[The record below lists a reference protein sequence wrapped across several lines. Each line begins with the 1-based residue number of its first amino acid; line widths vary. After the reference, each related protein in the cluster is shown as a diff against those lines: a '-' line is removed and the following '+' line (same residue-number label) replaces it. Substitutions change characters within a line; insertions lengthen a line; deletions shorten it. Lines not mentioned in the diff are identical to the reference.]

1 VLRRAAQRQQKKIG
15 ESQNGRARGYCA
27 AYYFPSRQI
36 FLGEFVM
43 ALNLQ
48 QLRAGSAVNHLAVVV
63 STKEELTTLNSVKER
78 GSHGAL
84 RSQLSTS
91 PCGVHGPMRCV
102 PFSSASA

>member
-1 VLRRAAQRQQKKIG
+1 
-15 ESQNGRARGYCA
+15 
-27 AYYFPSRQI
+27 
-36 FLGEFVM
+36 M

-84 RSQLSTS
+84 RSQLSTFRLRR
-91 PCGVHGPMRCV
+91 PQPDEMRSIFAHLFV
-102 PFSSASA
+102 LTLSTS

>member
-1 VLRRAAQRQQKKIG
+1 
-15 ESQNGRARGYCA
+15 
-27 AYYFPSRQI
+27 
-36 FLGEFVM
+36 M

-84 RSQLSTS
+84 RSQLSTINS
-91 PCGVHGPMRCV
+91 LCQ
-102 PFSSASA
+102 A